1 MKQIEVAKRYIGDKE
16 KAGNV
21 FDESTPLGKA
31 LKAAGHNNGE
41 AWCSYFQEA
50 VFCEAFPDKNAELRK
65 LFSASTIQT
74 YKNFVAEKYD
84 VHDYPLVGDLV
95 IWQRYKEGVKQW
107 QGHAGLVINVH
118 SDGSFSTIEGNTNSA
133 GSREGDSVQYKIRR
147 LTRMKTGL
155 NVLGFI
161 TIK

>member
-1 MKQIEVAKRYIGDKE
+1 MKQIEVAKKYIGDKE

-21 FDESTPLGKA
+21 FDVSTPLGQA

-41 AWCSYFQEA
+41 AWCCYFMEA
-50 VFCEAFPDKNAELRK
+50 VFCEANPDQNAELRK
-65 LFSASTIQT
+65 LFSASTIKT
-74 YKNFVAEKYD
+74 YENFRAEKYD
-84 VHDYPLVGDLV
+84 VHDHPVVGDLV
-95 IWQRYKEGVKQW
+95 IWQRYKDGVKQW

-118 SDGSFSTIEGNTNSA
+118 SDGSFSTIEGNTNSK